1 MNVKRKVLCIFSLI
15 LYLLAA
21 CTILSAKIE
30 EEMTTL
36 VRVEKKTSSKRT
48 GRSITLESRSI
59 FIDEE
64 GNHLYEVRE
73 GSGWKNGLRIYE
85 VPSFGLDA
93 MGGEVSLWG
102 VRDYVFIRSA
112 SRHPQEGELAEVVE
126 EFKTVN
132 DQYLLYYHDGIPN
145 VRDFPSNTELIAQS
159 DNAFLLDV
167 KDASLPFF
175 PHLVKTQTVVTDM
188 ADRIFSL
195 TEAEMFLNELPKIAK
210 AHCILTFGITLCL
223 FSWCLSVWAIENKW
237 MIRINAILISASLF
251 FFHSS
256 LSSIDLPASM
266 LPPVNIFDR
275 EYYQEEFMLLF
286 EIISKLNDA
295 EESIVVTQ
303 NRIVS
308 QCTTSVWTGMLLSLS
323 VIMVE
328 IMLILFEKM
337 HTNQNARL
345 SATDN

>member
-1 MNVKRKVLCIFSLI
+1 MNTKRKVMCIFSLV

-21 CTILSAKIE
+21 CTILSDKIE

-64 GNHLYEVRE
+64 GNHLYEVKE

-126 EFKTVN
+126 GFETVN

-188 ADRIFSL
+188 ADCIFSL
-195 TEAEMFLNELPKIAK
+195 TEAEMFLNELPKVACVFSLI
-210 AHCILTFGITLCL
+210 FVGVGIWLVSCCL
-223 FSWCLSVWAIENKW
+223 N
-237 MIRINAILISASLF
+237 IRKCKIASLGWLNITIVIA
-251 FFHSS
+251 S
-256 LSSIDLPASM
+256 LCFVQWALKGIDLPASI
-266 LPPVNIFDR
+266 LPSNNIFQLDYYWAEYSVMIDELKILGLLEHSLIKMASQIMR
-275 EYYQEEFMLLF
+275 ECKYIMLTGIMVSCGIACA
-286 EIISKLNDA
+286 EIIVLRVD
-295 EESIVVTQ
+295 Q
-303 NRIVS
+303 
-308 QCTTSVWTGMLLSLS
+308 LL
-323 VIMVE
+323 VD
-328 IMLILFEKM
+328 K
-337 HTNQNARL
+337 R
-345 SATDN
+345 